1 MKYSLALIL
10 ASTLIGYIFSDTR
23 EEVYVTG
30 SVIDKSNLLVANPIY
45 SFNKKDLDSR
55 GTLHVENYLSFL
67 PQINPSNSIFHSNKA
82 TGTSSVSL
90 RGLGGKRTLILLNG
104 QRLSPGSPM
113 NGTSEQDLSQIPLSL
128 IKQVDVLTGGKSTIY
143 GLSLIHI

>member
-45 SFNKKDLDSR
+45 SFNKKDLDSSC
-55 GTLHVENYLSFL
+55 LLY
-67 PQINPSNSIFHSNKA
+67 
-82 TGTSSVSL
+82 TS
-90 RGLGGKRTLILLNG
+90 
-104 QRLSPGSPM
+104 
-113 NGTSEQDLSQIPLSL
+113 DAA
-128 IKQVDVLTGGKSTIY
+128 DD
-143 GLSLIHI
+143 